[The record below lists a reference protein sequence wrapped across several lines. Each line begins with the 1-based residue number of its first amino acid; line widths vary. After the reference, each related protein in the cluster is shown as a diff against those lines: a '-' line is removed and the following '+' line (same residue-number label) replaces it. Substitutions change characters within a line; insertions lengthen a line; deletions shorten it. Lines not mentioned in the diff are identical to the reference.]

1 MPMHG
6 AGDIGWG
13 GVGVRRIFGGKRR
26 VDGKELNGR
35 EVVEFPD
42 MLQRRRRLTS
52 SGLSCLS

>member
-1 MPMHG
+1 M
-6 AGDIGWG
+6 
-13 GVGVRRIFGGKRR
+13 RIFGGKRR